1 MAEVFFVCTALMPNY
16 LTDRPISPLIEV
28 HLAQP
33 NTKTTQNGPFIF
45 GLFVS
50 AALRLRE
57 IVAPPEGEMPKIK
70 GPFWEVLVFGRA
82 KKWTSNKGEMG
93 QLSARKLGLK
103 AVQTRKTPAI
113 FLNHDQRI

>member
-1 MAEVFFVCTALMPNY
+1 MRASSYGQAPTSLALA
-16 LTDRPISPLIEV
+16 
-28 HLAQP
+28 LAL
-33 NTKTTQNGPFIF
+33 GPTE
-45 GLFVS
+45 
-50 AALRLRE
+50 A
-57 IVAPPEGEMPKIK
+57 EMPKIK

-113 FLNHDQRI
+113 FF